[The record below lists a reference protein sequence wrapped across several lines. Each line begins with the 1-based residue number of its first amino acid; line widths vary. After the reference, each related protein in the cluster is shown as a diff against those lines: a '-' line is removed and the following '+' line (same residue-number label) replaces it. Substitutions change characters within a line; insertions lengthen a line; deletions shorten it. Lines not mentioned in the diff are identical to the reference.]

1 MKMQTHIMPDSEW
14 AAGLFPTLG
23 EPESEAKL
31 VNHFLAHPALTP
43 QQRSA
48 ALEKAR
54 EVAVVARQTSKLF
67 SAEKIMTVYKLST
80 AEGRMIMELAEALLR
95 VPDKT
100 TRDFLIFDKLSPGHW
115 LSGNSKGFLK
125 GMTSAL
131 ALASGIVKAK
141 QKDGLQAAVS
151 RLGVPTVRRAIETA
165 MRQMGGQ
172 FVFAETITQAVKSA
186 RKQERFFSFDMLG
199 EAARS
204 NEDCDRYYAS
214 YEHAIDMVGEIAAHE
229 DVNKNSGVSIKL
241 SALSCRFQSRYFP
254 SSHDDLTQRVMALA
268 LKARYYN
275 IPITIDA
282 EEYGRLR
289 ASLHVFQS
297 LLAHPELQG
306 WQGLG
311 MVVQAYSRYAGAVIN
326 WLEDQAKTY
335 HNRIAIR
342 LVKGAYWD
350 TEIKIAQ
357 EKGLTDFPVYT
368 DKNHTDLAYL
378 AHARRLMMASAY
390 FHPQFASHNAYTLSA
405 VESLATEIK
414 PQSYEL
420 QKLHG
425 MGEAVHDE
433 IRKTTS
439 APLRIYAPVG
449 QHQDLL
455 AYLVRRILENGASS
469 SFMNQLADNHIPI
482 TQLITDPYDYRD
494 HLISPPSSGA
504 EMFLPG
510 RANSGGFDEEN
521 PEAIRS
527 FVISVSS
534 YDLPAKPKNA
544 DKKSV
549 AKAYDL
555 AEHSAWKKVS
565 PQDRA
570 AILNRVADHY
580 EAAASELY
588 HLLVHEAGKTID
600 DAVGELREAV
610 DFCRYYAMQTQSLS
624 PLAKPRGTV
633 AAISPWNF
641 PLAIFTG
648 QIMAA
653 LGAGNAVLAKPA
665 EQTPRIAAAAVHL
678 MHQAGVP
685 KDALHLLC
693 GDGEIV
699 GQALIMAGR
708 CDMAV
713 FTGSTQTAKK
723 IEYSIAT
730 SAKPHAPLI
739 AETGGINAM
748 IVDSSALLE
757 RAVDDILTSAFR
769 SAGQRCS
776 ALRVLYV
783 QSDIADRLIQMLR
796 EAASVMKVGLAKD
809 MDTDIGPVIDAHA
822 KNRIDNYVDA
832 ARQSGRLIWQGV
844 APKTGYFC
852 PPSMIK
858 INGINDLKEEIFGP
872 VLHIATYDAGD
883 ENKLVDAINQSGFGL
898 TFGMHSR
905 IDANIDQVIRTIQVG
920 NVYINRNQIGAIVG
934 SQPFG
939 GKGLSGTG
947 PKAGGEIY
955 LSAFLKTRP
964 DAKPNTPDSLA
975 PRMMPGPSGERNSYM
990 ITPRGHLLVVHS
1002 DADTRKQISKQ
1013 AKDVGNSVTEYAQIL
1028 DRFDGFDAVMTA
1040 PDQNIDISA
1049 LRRAMHDAGGVIIPF
1064 LYDRS
1069 GEAWLWHEHHICQD
1083 MTASGGNIDLLMR

>member
-1 MKMQTHIMPDSEW
+1 MKMKKHFLPDCEW

-23 EPESEAKL
+23 KAESEAAR
-31 VNHFLAHPALTP
+31 VDHFLARPALTP
-43 QQRSA
+43 HQRSVVLDNARKVA
-48 ALEKAR
+48 A
-54 EVAVVARQTSKLF
+54 VARQMSKLF
-67 SAEKIMTVYKLST
+67 SAEKIMTIYKLST

-115 LSGNSKGFLK
+115 LNGNSKGFLK

-131 ALASGIVKAK
+131 ALASSIVKSK

-172 FVFAETITQAVKSA
+172 FVYAETIARAVQSA
-186 RKQERFFSFDMLG
+186 RKQKGLFSFDMLG

-204 NEDCDRYYAS
+204 DEDCDRYNAA
-214 YEHAIDMVGEIAAHE
+214 YEHAIDTVGGLAAHE

-241 SALSCRFQSRYFP
+241 SALSCRFQSRYWP
-254 SSHDDLTQRVMALA
+254 SSHTDLTKRVVALA
-268 LKARYYN
+268 LKARQHN

-282 EEYGRLR
+282 EEYGRLK
-289 ASLHVFQS
+289 ASLHIFRS
-297 LLAHPELQG
+297 LLAHPELKG

-311 MVVQAYSRYAGAVIN
+311 MVVQAYSRYAGAVID
-326 WLEDQAKTY
+326 WLEDQAKT
-335 HNRIAIR
+335 HGNRISIR

-357 EKGLTDFPVYT
+357 EKGLADFPVYT
-368 DKNHTDLAYL
+368 NKTHTDLAYL
-378 AHARRLMMASAY
+378 AHARRLMTASSY

-405 VESLATEIK
+405 VESLAYALK
-414 PQSYEL
+414 PLSYEL

-433 IRKTTS
+433 IRKTTL

-469 SFMNQLADNHIPI
+469 SFMNQLADSHILI
-482 TQLITDPYDYRD
+482 DRMITDPYDDRD
-494 HLISPPSSGA
+494 HLSSPPLTGA
-504 EMFLPG
+504 ELFLPG
-510 RANSGGFDEEN
+510 RKNSCGFDEEN
-521 PEAIRS
+521 PETIRD
-527 FVISVSS
+527 FVISFSS
-534 YDLPAKPKNA
+534 YDLPKKPKEA
-544 DKKSV
+544 DQKAV
-549 AKAYDL
+549 AKAYDR
-555 AEHSAWKKVS
+555 AEHSGWKTVS

-570 AILNRVADHY
+570 VILHRVADHY
-580 EAAASELY
+580 EAAKSELY

-600 DAVGELREAV
+600 DAAGEWREAI

-665 EQTPRIAAAAVHL
+665 EQTPRIAAAAVRL

-685 KDALHLLC
+685 EDALHLLC
-693 GDGEIV
+693 GDGEVV
-699 GQALIMAGR
+699 GKALITAGR

-723 IEYSIAT
+723 IENTIAT

-776 ALRVLYV
+776 ALRLLFV

-796 EAASVMKVGLAKD
+796 EAAAIMKVGSARD
-809 MDTDIGPVIDAHA
+809 MDTDIGPVIDDHA
-822 KNRIDNYVDA
+822 KSRIDDYVDE

-844 APKTGYFC
+844 APKMGCFC
-852 PPSMIK
+852 PPSMIRVDRVQ
-858 INGINDLKEEIFGP
+858 DLKEEIFGP
-872 VLHIATYDAGD
+872 VLHIATYHAGG
-883 ENKLVDAINQSGFGL
+883 ENQVVDAINQSGYGL

-905 IDANIDQVIRTIQVG
+905 VDANIDQVVKAIQVG

-947 PKAGGEIY
+947 PKAGGELY
-955 LSAFLKTRP
+955 VSAFLE
-964 DAKPNTPDSLA
+964 TPTNANPHAQDSLA
-975 PRMMPGPSGERNSYM
+975 PRMMPGPSGERNCYM
-990 ITPRGHLLVVHS
+990 ITPRGHILVIHS
-1002 DADTRKQISKQ
+1002 DADTRKRLSKR
-1013 AKDVGNSVTEYAQIL
+1013 AKAAGNTVTEHAHIP
-1028 DRFDGFDAVMTA
+1028 DRFEGVDAVMTA
-1040 PDQNIDISA
+1040 ADPHLDFHA
-1049 LRRAMHDAGGVIIPF
+1049 LRQAMHDAGEAIIPLIF
-1064 LYDRS
+1064 DQS
-1069 GEAWLWHEHHICQD
+1069 GEAWLWHEQHICQD

>member
-165 MRQMGGQ
+165 MRQMG
-172 FVFAETITQAVKSA
+172 
-186 RKQERFFSFDMLG
+186 
-199 EAARS
+199 
-204 NEDCDRYYAS
+204 EDCDRYYAS

-268 LKARYYN
+268 LKARHYN

-335 HNRIAIR
+335 HNRISIR

-482 TQLITDPYDYRD
+482 TQLITDPYD
-494 HLISPPSSGA
+494 
-504 EMFLPG
+504 
-510 RANSGGFDEEN
+510 
-521 PEAIRS
+521 
-527 FVISVSS
+527 
-534 YDLPAKPKNA
+534 
-544 DKKSV
+544 
-549 AKAYDL
+549 
-555 AEHSAWKKVS
+555 
-565 PQDRA
+565 
-570 AILNRVADHY
+570 
-580 EAAASELY
+580 
-588 HLLVHEAGKTID
+588 
-600 DAVGELREAV
+600 
-610 DFCRYYAMQTQSLS
+610 
-624 PLAKPRGTV
+624 
-633 AAISPWNF
+633 
-641 PLAIFTG
+641 
-648 QIMAA
+648 
-653 LGAGNAVLAKPA
+653 
-665 EQTPRIAAAAVHL
+665 
-678 MHQAGVP
+678 
-685 KDALHLLC
+685 
-693 GDGEIV
+693 
-699 GQALIMAGR
+699 
-708 CDMAV
+708 
-713 FTGSTQTAKK
+713 
-723 IEYSIAT
+723 
-730 SAKPHAPLI
+730 
-739 AETGGINAM
+739 
-748 IVDSSALLE
+748 
-757 RAVDDILTSAFR
+757 
-769 SAGQRCS
+769 
-776 ALRVLYV
+776 
-783 QSDIADRLIQMLR
+783 
-796 EAASVMKVGLAKD
+796 
-809 MDTDIGPVIDAHA
+809 
-822 KNRIDNYVDA
+822 
-832 ARQSGRLIWQGV
+832 
-844 APKTGYFC
+844 
-852 PPSMIK
+852 
-858 INGINDLKEEIFGP
+858 
-872 VLHIATYDAGD
+872 
-883 ENKLVDAINQSGFGL
+883 
-898 TFGMHSR
+898 
-905 IDANIDQVIRTIQVG
+905 
-920 NVYINRNQIGAIVG
+920 
-934 SQPFG
+934 
-939 GKGLSGTG
+939 
-947 PKAGGEIY
+947 
-955 LSAFLKTRP
+955 
-964 DAKPNTPDSLA
+964 
-975 PRMMPGPSGERNSYM
+975 
-990 ITPRGHLLVVHS
+990 
-1002 DADTRKQISKQ
+1002 
-1013 AKDVGNSVTEYAQIL
+1013 
-1028 DRFDGFDAVMTA
+1028 
-1040 PDQNIDISA
+1040 
-1049 LRRAMHDAGGVIIPF
+1049 
-1064 LYDRS
+1064 
-1069 GEAWLWHEHHICQD
+1069 
-1083 MTASGGNIDLLMR
+1083 

>member
-1 MKMQTHIMPDSEW
+1 MTAQKHILPDPEW
-14 AAGLFPTLG
+14 AAGLFPTLSPAQ
-23 EPESEAKL
+23 PEQAL
-31 VNHFLAHPALTP
+31 VDHFLAHPALAP
-43 QQRSA
+43 KQRSD

-54 EVAVVARQTSKLF
+54 EVAAVARQTSKLF
-67 SAEKIMTVYKLST
+67 SAEKIMTIYKLST

-115 LSGNSKGFLK
+115 LNGNSKGFLK

-131 ALASGIVKAK
+131 ALASGIIKAK

-151 RLGVPTVRRAIETA
+151 RLGAPTVRRAIETA

-172 FVFAETITQAVKSA
+172 FVFAETIEGAVRFA
-186 RKQERFFSFDMLG
+186 HKQDGLFSFDMLG

-204 NEDCDRYYAS
+204 DEDCDRYYAA
-214 YEHAIDMVGEIAAHE
+214 YEHAIDQVGSIATHHN
-229 DVNKNSGVSIKL
+229 VNKNSGVSIKL
-241 SALSCRFQSRYFP
+241 SALSCRFQSRYWP
-254 SSHDDLTQRVMALA
+254 SSHEDLTRRVVALA
-268 LKARYYN
+268 LKARHYH

-282 EEYGRLR
+282 EEYGRLMP
-289 ASLHVFQS
+289 SLQVFRE

-311 MVVQAYSRYAGAVIN
+311 MVVQAYSRYAGPVID

-335 HNRIAIR
+335 AKRISVR

-357 EKGLTDFPVYT
+357 EKGLSDFPVYT
-368 DKNHTDLAYL
+368 DKTHTDLAYL
-378 AHARRLMMASAY
+378 AHARRLMVASAY

-405 VESLATEIK
+405 VETLAADIK

-449 QHQDLL
+449 QHEDLL

-469 SFMNQLADNHIPI
+469 SFMNQLADSQIGIN
-482 TQLITDPYDYRD
+482 QLITDPYDLGN
-494 HLISPPSSGA
+494 HQASSPPTGA
-504 EMFLPG
+504 DIFLPE
-510 RANSGGFDEEN
+510 RANSLGFDEEN
-521 PEAIRS
+521 PDTIRD
-527 FVISVSS
+527 FVISISS
-534 YDLPAKPKNA
+534 HELPPKPKQADHNA
-544 DKKSV
+544 IT
-549 AKAYDL
+549 KAYDD
-555 AEHSAWKKVS
+555 AKQSAWKHILPK
-565 PQDRA
+565 DRA

-580 EAAASELY
+580 EAAATELY
-588 HLLVHEAGKTID
+588 PLLVHEAGKTID
-600 DAVGELREAV
+600 DAAGEWREAI
-610 DFCRYYAMQTQSLS
+610 DFCRYYATQTLSLS
-624 PLAKPRGTV
+624 PSAKPRGTV
-633 AAISPWNF
+633 VAISPWNF

-665 EQTPRIAAAAVHL
+665 EQTPRIAEAAVRL

-693 GDGEIV
+693 GDGENV
-699 GQALIMAGR
+699 GKALITAGR

-723 IEYSIAT
+723 IEYGMAT
-730 SAKPHAPLI
+730 SAKPYAPLI

-748 IVDSSALLE
+748 IIDSSALLE

-796 EAASVMKVGLAKD
+796 EAAAVMTIGDAKD
-809 MDTDIGPVIDAHA
+809 MDTDIGPVIDDQA
-822 KNRIDNYVDA
+822 KSRIDKYVDA
-832 ARQSGRLIWQGV
+832 ARQSGQLIWQGN
-844 APKTGYFC
+844 APKKGCFC
-852 PPSMIK
+852 PPSI
-858 INGINDLKEEIFGP
+858 IRIDGIHDLDEEIFGP
-872 VLHIATYDAGD
+872 VLHIATYRAGD
-883 ENKLVDAINQSGFGL
+883 ENKVVDAINQSGYGL

-905 IDANIDQVIRTIQVG
+905 IDANMDKVVKAIQVG

-939 GKGLSGTG
+939 GNGLSGTG
-947 PKAGGEIY
+947 PKAGGKLY
-955 LSAFLKTRP
+955 LSAFLETLT
-964 DAKPNTPDSLA
+964 DVDPNTNDSLV

-990 ITPRGHLLVVHS
+990 ITPRGHVLVLHS
-1002 DADTRKQISKQ
+1002 DADMRINLSQRAKAAGNTVTDHTQIP
-1013 AKDVGNSVTEYAQIL
+1013 
-1028 DRFDGFDAVMTA
+1028 DRFDGIDVVMTA
-1040 PDQNIDISA
+1040 ADPHIDISA
-1049 LRRAMHDAGGVIIPF
+1049 LRQAMHNAGEAIIPLIF
-1064 LYDRS
+1064 DRG
-1069 GEAWLWHEHHICQD
+1069 GEAWLWHEQHICQD
-1083 MTASGGNIDLLMR
+1083 MTASGGNIDLLMQ